1 MNKAKI
7 LVVDHEKE
15 FLLLM
20 QERLRA
26 EGYDVATAQDG
37 EEGLKVAKQY
47 RPNLVICDIRMPK
60 KDGYEFLRELR
71 ETVDKSLPVIIASV
85 IDEFDKIKEAYKDDA
100 DFYITKPVELEK
112 LSKNIRTILSLQ
124 KLRRKDAES

>member
-1 MNKAKI
+1 
-7 LVVDHEKE
+7 
-15 FLLLM
+15 LLM